1 MEVHPG
7 EQQEFASVAH
17 SKGGKV
23 EQLMVLQALLD
34 WAPLVALLHWWLQKE
49 HYCLAVEWW
58 HQHLVV
64 AEDQEWKVDY
74 CLE

>member
-1 MEVHPG
+1 VEVHLG
-7 EQQEFASVAH
+7 AQQEFASVAH
-17 SKGGKV
+17 LKDGKI

-49 HYCLAVEWW
+49 HYCLPVEWR
-58 HQHLVV
+58 HQHLVL

-74 CLE
+74 CLQ